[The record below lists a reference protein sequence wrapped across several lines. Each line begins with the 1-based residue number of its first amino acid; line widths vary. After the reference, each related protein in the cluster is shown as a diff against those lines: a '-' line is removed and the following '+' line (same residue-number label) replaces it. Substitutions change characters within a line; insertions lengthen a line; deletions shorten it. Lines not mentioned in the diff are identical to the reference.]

1 MCAEELAACYRLT
14 CVLPKTC
21 SQITVHQDVTVFGK
35 RVFTEVIKL
44 KQSPLGDAL
53 IKRGRFGQRD
63 RQTQREGCVKRQG
76 RRQCEGWRDA
86 AMSQEYPVRSEA
98 GGGEAVSCRWWGVG
112 EHHPAHTWTL
122 AFWPPELRDSPFLV
136 F

>member
-21 SQITVHQDVTVFGK
+21 SQIPVHQDVTVFGK

-63 RQTQREGCVKRQG
+63 RQTQREGCVKRRG
-76 RRQCEGWRDA
+76 EG
-86 AMSQEYPVRSEA
+86 SVKA
-98 GGGEAVSCRWWGVG
+98 GGML
-112 EHHPAHTWTL
+112 P
-122 AFWPPELRDSPFLV
+122 
-136 F
+136 